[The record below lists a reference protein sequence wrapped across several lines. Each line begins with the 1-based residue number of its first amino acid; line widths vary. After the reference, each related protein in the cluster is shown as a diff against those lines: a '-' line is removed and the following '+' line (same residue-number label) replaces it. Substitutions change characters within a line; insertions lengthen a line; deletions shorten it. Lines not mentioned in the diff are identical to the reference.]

1 MRCGYAEAIAF
12 PRLRGAPCGGVSG
25 TFADSRSRSA
35 IRREITQ
42 QKILTKPANCDT
54 MSPLLLGCSQA
65 VRHGT
70 LTPARVGPNP
80 ATPAMM
86 TSQFRSGRRKEP
98 FGKPNGE
105 KTGDFER
112 FLPFFRPCIFSE
124 FHRSLLPF
132 SMLCPDSDSRKGLFC
147 VFPKAIDS
155 VAGFGLAK
163 AEPDSVEKLP
173 LHKLF
178 TSTFDPSSNCP
189 DLNSRN

>member
-12 PRLRGAPCGGVSG
+12 PRLRGALCGGVFG

-86 TSQFRSGRRKEP
+86 TSQFRSGRWKEP

-124 FHRSLLPF
+124 FHRSLCPF
-132 SMLCPDSDSRKGLFC
+132 RCCVRTRIHEKGFFASSRKQSTLWLDSDLRKRSRTVRK
-147 VFPKAIDS
+147 S
-155 VAGFGLAK
+155 RR
-163 AEPDSVEKLP
+163 
-173 LHKLF
+173 F
-178 TSTFDPSSNCP
+178 TNCLQAHLIP
-189 DLNSRN
+189 PQIVRI

>member
-12 PRLRGAPCGGVSG
+12 PRLRGALCGGVSG

-86 TSQFRSGRRKEP
+86 TGQFRSGR
-98 FGKPNGE
+98 E
-105 KTGDFER
+105 KTRKREISRDFSR
-112 FLPFFRPCIFSE
+112 FFDPAFFRSFIDPFALFDAVSGLGFTKRAFLRLPESNRLCGWIRTCESE
-124 FHRSLLPF
+124 AGQ
-132 SMLCPDSDSRKGLFC
+132 CEK
-147 VFPKAIDS
+147 
-155 VAGFGLAK
+155 VAASQIVYK
-163 AEPDSVEKLP
+163 
-173 LHKLF
+173 HI
-178 TSTFDPSSNCP
+178 
-189 DLNSRN
+189 

>member
-12 PRLRGAPCGGVSG
+12 PRLRGVLCGGVSG

-86 TSQFRSGRRKEP
+86 TSQFRSERGKTRKREISRDFSRFFDPAFFRSFIDP
-98 FGKPNGE
+98 FCPFRCCVRTRTHEKGFLRLPESNRLCGWIRTCKSRAGQCE
-105 KTGDFER
+105 KTAASQ
-112 FLPFFRPCIFSE
+112 IVYK
-124 FHRSLLPF
+124 H
-132 SMLCPDSDSRKGLFC
+132 
-147 VFPKAIDS
+147 I
-155 VAGFGLAK
+155 
-163 AEPDSVEKLP
+163 
-173 LHKLF
+173 
-178 TSTFDPSSNCP
+178 
-189 DLNSRN
+189 

>member
-12 PRLRGAPCGGVSG
+12 PRLRGALCGGVSG

-86 TSQFRSGRRKEP
+86 TSQFRSERGKTRKREISR
-98 FGKPNGE
+98 
-105 KTGDFER
+105 DFSR
-112 FLPFFRPCIFSE
+112 FFDPAFFRSFID
-124 FHRSLLPF
+124 PF
-132 SMLCPDSDSRKGLFC
+132 CPFRCCVRTRTHEKGFFASSRKQSTLWLDSDLRKRSRTVRKSC
-147 VFPKAIDS
+147 C
-155 VAGFGLAK
+155 
-163 AEPDSVEKLP
+163 
-173 LHKLF
+173 F
-178 TSTFDPSSNCP
+178 TNCLQTHLIP
-189 DLNSRN
+189 PQIVRI